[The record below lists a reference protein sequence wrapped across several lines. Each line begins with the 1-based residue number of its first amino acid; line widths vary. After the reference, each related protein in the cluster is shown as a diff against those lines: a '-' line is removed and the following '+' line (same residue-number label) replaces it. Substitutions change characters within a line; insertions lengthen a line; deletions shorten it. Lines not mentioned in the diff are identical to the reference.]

1 MQIKEVSAK
10 QIRKLR
16 HITLR
21 QGKPF
26 STTTYKKD
34 SFLETFHLAAFEN
47 NKIVSCATF
56 YPEVTKVFKSKQ
68 AYRLRGMAT
77 DLDFQK
83 KGYGKKIMQEAFKK
97 IQNKNGD
104 LLWCNARLIAVDFYK
119 KLGLKT
125 IGEKFN
131 ISDIGPHYLMYIKL

>member
-56 YPEVTKVFKSKQ
+56 YPEVTKVFKSKCLVFAQ
-68 AYRLRGMAT
+68 FWP
-77 DLDFQK
+77 DFKSSTSGWSKTLKRFGEKYSRQIFVK
-83 KGYGKKIMQEAFKK
+83 NVALVGKKPVGHVRPTWNFTHK
-97 IQNKNGD
+97 
-104 LLWCNARLIAVDFYK
+104 
-119 KLGLKT
+119 
-125 IGEKFN
+125 
-131 ISDIGPHYLMYIKL
+131 